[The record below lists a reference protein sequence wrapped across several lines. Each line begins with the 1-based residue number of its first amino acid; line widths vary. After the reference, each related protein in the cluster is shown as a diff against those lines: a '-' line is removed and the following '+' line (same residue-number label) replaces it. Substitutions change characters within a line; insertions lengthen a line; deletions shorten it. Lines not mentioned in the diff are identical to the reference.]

1 MDEPSTTGLG
11 TAGIT
16 GEHASSFWLPS
27 QDRGQPLADPTIL
40 PLISDFQPLK
50 RENQCLVFISHQ
62 LVAPRSKS
70 TTKRMKGSL
79 KSLPITVSF
88 LLSQKSGSLDIQ
100 PLSFCFSN
108 ISAHIFPSPPNDG
121 NEKLIPVKHLL
132 FPFSSKHSSSL
143 PYCLLVRIPR
153 VQCTPSTGNFTV
165 YFQECF
171 LGFDWVTL
179 PVSLPV
185 LFWI

>member
-1 MDEPSTTGLG
+1 MGTIMYCLGPPRTYVNPSPVCDGSFGGNQKWMSPQQEDQGL
-11 TAGIT
+11 AGIT

-27 QDRGQPLADPTIL
+27 QDRGQPLADPIIL

-50 RENQCLVFISHQ
+50 RENQCLVFVSHQ

-70 TTKRMKGSL
+70 TAKRKTGSL

-100 PLSFCFSN
+100 PF
-108 ISAHIFPSPPNDG
+108 FPSVFQIFLLTFSPLHQNND

-132 FPFSSKHSSSL
+132 FPFSSKHSSSF
-143 PYCLLVRIPR
+143 PY
-153 VQCTPSTGNFTV
+153 
-165 YFQECF
+165 
-171 LGFDWVTL
+171 
-179 PVSLPV
+179 
-185 LFWI
+185 